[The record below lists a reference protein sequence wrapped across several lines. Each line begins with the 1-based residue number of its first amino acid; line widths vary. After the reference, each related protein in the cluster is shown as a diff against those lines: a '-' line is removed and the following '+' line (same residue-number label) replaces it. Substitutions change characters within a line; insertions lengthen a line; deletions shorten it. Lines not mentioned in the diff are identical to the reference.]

1 VSLPDAKEPFF
12 SASVTESYIPS
23 VPIPAFIL
31 NTFNHI
37 VQPPLLASNPPDV
50 LIASDDE
57 WVSMTPQ
64 YRGRWRLAYIQPSE
78 GGNALYGDGVHYP
91 QIEPFWIGGKFSGDI
106 HLDAGVRYSASGKE
120 V

>member
-1 VSLPDAKEPFF
+1 MSLPDAKEPFF

-64 YRGRWRLAYIQPSE
+64 YRGRWRLAYIQPSD
-78 GGNALYGDGVHYP
+78 GGNASYGDGLHYP